1 LNVGV
6 PIFEKKN
13 CGVIAPIARHD
24 NKRGVT
30 SLRSSEMILSSPE
43 QAVEMVDKA
52 FNKGDLES
60 VLDFYEDRAVVVTE
74 PGKLARGKD
83 ELRRFFKQV
92 IASRTSARQL
102 KTHVIEADGIA
113 LFLSRWTLATDSSGE
128 ASTKQFVATTVF
140 RKQPNGEW
148 KALIDN
154 SLGPLVLGPE

>member
-1 LNVGV
+1 
-6 PIFEKKN
+6 
-13 CGVIAPIARHD
+13 
-24 NKRGVT
+24 
-30 SLRSSEMILSSPE
+30 MIVSSPE

-52 FNKGDLES
+52 FNQGDLES

-74 PGKLARGKD
+74 PGKLARGKE

-92 IASRTSARQL
+92 MASRPSARQL

-113 LFLSRWTLATDSSGE
+113 LFLSRWTLASDSSGK
-128 ASTKQFVATTVF
+128 ASTPMRFVATTVF
-140 RKQPNGEW
+140 RKQPNGQW